1 MSASDTSAVETTD
14 PLRAQAI
21 KRLKA
26 KSEFHNYL
34 WVWLGVT
41 LIVNAVWFFT
51 GASSGY
57 WPMWPMLG
65 MGIGAFF
72 LALNAYGPSGRGI
85 SEKRIEAEMNRLAG
99 K

>member
-1 MSASDTSAVETTD
+1 MSASDGLTALTAD

-26 KSEFHNYL
+26 KADFHNYL
-34 WVWLGVT
+34 WVCLAVS
-41 LIVNAVWFFT
+41 LIVNVVWAV
-51 GASSGY
+51 SGPPLPY
-57 WPMWPMLG
+57 WPMLG

-72 LALNAYGPSGRGI
+72 LALGAYGPANRGLT
-85 SEKRIEAEMNRLAG
+85 EKRIEAEMRRLAD